1 MRPIRPFV
9 IVTLRASALEGTL
22 DLEVPT
28 DVPSGQLAADIV
40 EQINATL
47 KKAALKGAGAQLRC
61 ERLNRTLSRRE
72 TFAEAGVWSGDII
85 TLSNE

>member
-1 MRPIRPFV
+1 MKPIRPFI

-22 DLEVPT
+22 DIEAPT

-40 EQINATL
+40 EQVNATL
-47 KKAALKGAGAQLRC
+47 RKPALKAPGARLNC
-61 ERLNRTLSRRE
+61 ERLGRNLSPKE

-85 TLSNE
+85 TLLNE